1 MGRQVCWPDWPS
13 FFFFFPLS
21 PTIFPQFF
29 LLQAPWSRSCTALC
43 SPCDHPLMRLPQS
56 QNDLSCIPQVLHPC
70 RWLLSIAWRDFRECL
85 FLLSTFL
92 PFFSSS
98 IFWGAYDTSA
108 FQLHL
113 RLFSKPHWSWSNS
126 SSYPVM
132 IIIID
137 FLWQT
142 ASIHSVQVYTSILDA
157 HSLKILFFFFPFIL
171 SR

>member
-98 IFWGAYDTSA
+98 IFWGLMIHLHFSCTYDCLVNHIDLEVILVAIQWWYHNRFSVANCLHSFSA
-108 FQLHL
+108 GIYFNI
-113 RLFSKPHWSWSNS
+113 RCSFSENS
-126 SSYPVM
+126 
-132 IIIID
+132 
-137 FLWQT
+137 
-142 ASIHSVQVYTSILDA
+142 
-157 HSLKILFFFFPFIL
+157 FFFFFL
-171 SR
+171 SF